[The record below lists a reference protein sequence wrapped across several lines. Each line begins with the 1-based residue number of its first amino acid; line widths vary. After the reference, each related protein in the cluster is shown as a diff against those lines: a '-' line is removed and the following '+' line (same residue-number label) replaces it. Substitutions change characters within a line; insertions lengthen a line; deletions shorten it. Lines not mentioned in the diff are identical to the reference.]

1 MGNLENVSAV
11 NGEAAGSTSK
21 HALQSLPIRCFG
33 FGKSQFQSYP
43 FVSNCW
49 LFPMESSKKPKQTP
63 PQA

>member
-21 HALQSLPIRCFG
+21 HASQSLPIRCFG

-43 FVSNCW
+43 FVSNY
-49 LFPMESSKKPKQTP
+49 LLLLLESH
-63 PQA
+63 